1 MADDGRMSLK
11 QRMQNTAFWLG
22 LLRWVL
28 PVVLVV
34 LAAALLADT
43 AWLWAYGPDDPVPRD
58 SELPR
63 LEGTESGGDSV
74 RIRYE
79 QVRDWSLFGTW
90 EDQQGGGGNGDQPV
104 DAPETRLQL
113 KLLGV
118 FQTGE
123 EGQSPGAIIA
133 EQGNNGEL
141 YRVGDRVPGNA
152 RLEQVHADRVIL
164 RRQGQLETLKLESP
178 SLDGGVQSVDR
189 SGGQQR
195 PGGREDDS
203 NPGRSRDQDDGAAMS
218 GDVEEQRQR
227 IIRGLGLESSDQGYV
242 IGESAPA
249 QLLDR
254 VGLKPGDVVVSVNG
268 HDVGQ
273 KKADLAA
280 LQDYHDKGSAKVV
293 IQRGSQRFT
302 VTVPP

>member
-1 MADDGRMSLK
+1 MAEARMRVK
-11 QRMQNTAFWLG
+11 QRLQDTAFWLR
-22 LLRWVL
+22 LVRWIL
-28 PVVLVV
+28 PFALVVLV
-34 LAAALLADT
+34 AALLADT
-43 AWLWAYGPDDPVPRD
+43 AWLWAYGPSDPVPRD
-58 SELPR
+58 PELPR
-63 LEGTESGGDSV
+63 LEETESGASTET
-74 RIRYE
+74 IRYQ
-79 QVRDWSLFGTW
+79 QVRDWALFGTW
-90 EDQQGGGGNGDQPV
+90 EDQQGGGTGDQPV

-123 EGQSPGAIIA
+123 QGQSPGAIIA
-133 EQGNNGEL
+133 EQGDNGKL
-141 YRVGDRVPGNA
+141 YRVGDRLPGNA

-178 SLDGGVQSVDR
+178 SLDGGVQAVERSGEQQR
-189 SGGQQR
+189 SGGR
-195 PGGREDDS
+195 RDGS
-203 NPGRSRDQDDGAAMS
+203 NESRDGDSPAMS
-218 GDVEEQRQR
+218 GDVEQQRER
-227 IIRGLGLESSDQGYV
+227 IIRGLGLESSNEGYV

-268 HDVGQ
+268 HNVGQ

-280 LQDYHDKGSAKVV
+280 LKEYHDKGSARVV

>member
-1 MADDGRMSLK
+1 MSLK
-11 QRMQNTAFWLG
+11 QRLQDTAFWLG
-22 LLRWVL
+22 LLRWIL
-28 PVVLVV
+28 PMVLVV
-34 LAAALLADT
+34 IMAALLADT
-43 AWLWAYGPDDPVPRD
+43 LWLWVYGPGDPVPRD
-58 SELPR
+58 PELPR
-63 LEGTESGGDSV
+63 LEETESGGRTE
-74 RIRYE
+74 RIRYQ
-79 QVRDWSLFGTW
+79 QVRDWALFGTW
-90 EDQQGGGGNGDQPV
+90 EEQQGGGNGDQPV

-113 KLLGV
+113 QLLGV

-123 EGQSPGAIIA
+123 QGQSPGAIIA
-133 EQGNNGEL
+133 EQGDNGKL
-141 YRVGDRVPGNA
+141 YQIGDRLPGNA

-178 SLDGGVQSVDR
+178 GLDGGVQAVDR
-189 SGGQQR
+189 ADKQQR
-195 PGGREDDS
+195 SRGGDGS
-203 NPGRSRDQDDGAAMS
+203 NESRDRDGPAMS
-218 GDVEEQRQR
+218 GDVQEQRQR

-268 HDVGQ
+268 HDVGE

-280 LQDYHDKGSAKVV
+280 LKEYHDKGSAKVV

>member
-1 MADDGRMSLK
+1 MSLK
-11 QRMQNTAFWLG
+11 QRLQDRAWWLG
-22 LLRWVL
+22 FLRGLL

-34 LAAALLADT
+34 ILAALLADT

-58 SELPR
+58 PDLPR
-63 LEGTESGGDSV
+63 LEATESGGSSE
-74 RIRYE
+74 RLRYE
-79 QVRDWSLFGTW
+79 QVRDWALFGTW
-90 EDQQGGGGNGDQPV
+90 EEQQGSGPEDEPV

-123 EGQSPGAIIA
+123 QGQSPGAIIA
-133 EQGNNGEL
+133 EQGDNGKL

-178 SLDGGVQSVDR
+178 GLDGGVQSVNR
-189 SGGQQR
+189 SGGERNSNQTGNRSGQSS
-195 PGGREDDS
+195 GGDNSSAEL
-203 NPGRSRDQDDGAAMS
+203 G
-218 GDVEEQRQR
+218 GDVQQQRQR
-227 IIRGLGLESSDQGYV
+227 IIRGLGLESSDRGYV
-242 IGESAPA
+242 IGESAPS

-280 LQDYHDKGSAKVV
+280 LREYQDKGSAKVV
-293 IQRGSQRFT
+293 IKRGSQRFT

>member
-1 MADDGRMSLK
+1 MSLK
-11 QRMQNTAFWLG
+11 QRLQDTAWWLG
-22 LLRWVL
+22 LLRWTL

-34 LAAALLADT
+34 MVAALLADT
-43 AWLWAYGPDDPVPRD
+43 TWLWLYGPSDTVPRD
-58 SELPR
+58 PELPR
-63 LEGTESGGDSV
+63 LEETESGDRTE
-74 RIRYE
+74 RIQYQ
-79 QVRDWSLFGTW
+79 QVRDWALFGTW
-90 EDQQGGGGNGDQPV
+90 ENQQGGGNGDQPV

-123 EGQSPGAIIA
+123 QGQSAGAIIA
-133 EQGNNGEL
+133 EQGDNGKL
-141 YRVGDRVPGNA
+141 YRVGDRLPGNA

-178 SLDGGVQSVDR
+178 GLEGGVQSVDR
-189 SGGQQR
+189 SSGRQR
-195 PGGREDDS
+195 SSQREAG
-203 NPGRSRDQDDGAAMS
+203 PRQGRSQDQGSGPAAVS

-254 VGLKPGDVVVSVNG
+254 AGLKPGDVVVSVNG
-268 HDVGQ
+268 HNVGQ

-280 LQDYHDKGSAKVV
+280 LREYHDKGSAKVV

>member
-1 MADDGRMSLK
+1 MSLK
-11 QRMQNTAFWLG
+11 QRLQDTAFWLG
-22 LLRWVL
+22 LLRWIL

-34 LAAALLADT
+34 IMAALLADT
-43 AWLWAYGPDDPVPRD
+43 LWLWVYGPGDPVPRD
-58 SELPR
+58 PELPR
-63 LEGTESGGDSV
+63 LEETESGGRTE
-74 RIRYE
+74 RIRYQ
-79 QVRDWSLFGTW
+79 QVRDWALFGTW
-90 EDQQGGGGNGDQPV
+90 EEQQGGGNGDQPV

-113 KLLGV
+113 QLLGV

-123 EGQSPGAIIA
+123 QGQSPGAIIA
-133 EQGNNGEL
+133 EQGDNGKL
-141 YRVGDRVPGNA
+141 YQIGDRLPGNA

-178 SLDGGVQSVDR
+178 GLDGGVQAVDR
-189 SGGQQR
+189 ADKQQR
-195 PGGREDDS
+195 SRGGDGSSE
-203 NPGRSRDQDDGAAMS
+203 SRDRDGPAMS
-218 GDVEEQRQR
+218 GDVQEQRQR

-268 HDVGQ
+268 HDVGE

-280 LQDYHDKGSAKVV
+280 LREYHDKGSAKVV